1 MKEKCYYELKMENAA
16 VDNKKRDQRKEHLKG
31 KGHHAYHKNKDKS
44 KRDRE
49 RVRQFFI
56 TL

>member
-1 MKEKCYYELKMENAA
+1 MENAA

-49 RVRQFFI
+49 RVSQFFYS
-56 TL
+56 LMRD